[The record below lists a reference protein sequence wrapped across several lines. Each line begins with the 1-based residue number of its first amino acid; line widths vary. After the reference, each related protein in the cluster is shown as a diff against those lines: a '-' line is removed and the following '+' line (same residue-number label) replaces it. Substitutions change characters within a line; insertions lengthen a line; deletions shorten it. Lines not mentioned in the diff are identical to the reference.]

1 MNSYELLENDI
12 DSPGSCSFD
21 FSLQIV
27 IDIYLYI
34 LHGQKQDRWLR
45 DPNKNVFRKNR
56 QKC

>member
-1 MNSYELLENDI
+1 MNICDLLENDV
-12 DSPGSCSFD
+12 DSLGSCSFD

-34 LHGQKQDRWLR
+34 LHGQKQDPWLR
-45 DPNKNVFRKNR
+45 DPNKNIFRKNR